1 MSLTRKGSLK
11 VVFLGDSGTG
21 KSSIITQYVHKT
33 FLSNPVASVGASFL
47 CVTVTVNDRKVEL
60 ALWDTAG
67 QEAYRGLTPMYYR
80 NSVVAILVFDIT
92 SADSFAG
99 IPNWIKEIRSNCDNN
114 IIIVLC
120 GNKSDMREAQT
131 VSTEDAEKL
140 AAEFQVPYVETSAK
154 TGEAIGMLIELA
166 VRRVME
172 TRPEVLDEL
181 DNEKSA
187 TRLEDRRAS
196 DPNSQCC

>member
-1 MSLTRKGSLK
+1 MSLTSKGLLK

-92 SADSFAG
+92 STDSFAG
-99 IPNWIKEIRSNCDNN
+99 IPNWIREIRENCEDKV
-114 IIIVLC
+114 IIVLC
-120 GNKSDMREAQT
+120 GNKSDMRDART
-131 VSTEDAEKL
+131 VSTDDAEKL
-140 AAEFQVPYVETSAK
+140 AAEFRVPYLETSAK
-154 TGEAIGMLIELA
+154 TGEGIGMLIELA
-166 VRRVME
+166 VRQVME

-181 DNEKSA
+181 DNEKSSA
-187 TRLEDRRAS
+187 RLEDRRAS
-196 DPNSQCC
+196 DANSQCC